1 MPSNIYFGAHGK
13 GMSLSSMLTL
23 FSTNQHKENVIM
35 IDPKGEYGLFTKE
48 LSNTPKSS
56 R

>member
-1 MPSNIYFGAHGK
+1 MSDNVYSGNQGK
-13 GMSLSSMLTL
+13 GMSLSSTLTL
-23 FSTNQHKENVIM
+23 FSTNQHKENVLI

-56 R
+56 P